1 MTVPITAPH
10 RDVRV
15 ETRERFAR
23 TILNGFESYFAEYQ
37 NITLAARSRFEVAD
51 WHGIRRGAIERID
64 LYKAKKTQVLEYVQL
79 LAGDELHDLDFW
91 RGSREIYAGLIKG
104 HNNFEI
110 AETFYNSIYCSVFKH
125 RKIRDEYVFVFS
137 PQGDMPPADLSKVYR
152 TYRLDGELEALLD
165 NMLEDYAFNVP
176 YEDKRRDIGNI
187 KNAILTELAPR
198 FDLNNEDVEFH
209 TLEHHFFRNKGAY
222 IVGRIKSGRRTM
234 PFVLPILHNEAG
246 GVYVD
251 TILFGSDQ
259 VSVLFSFTRSY
270 FLVDASIPSQYV
282 LFLQQLMPAKPI
294 SEIYSAM
301 GHNKHGKTYY
311 HRCAFRHMTST
322 KDQFNIAP
330 GIKGMVMS
338 VFTMPSY
345 DFVFKIIKDRFTPPK
360 EMTRE
365 EVKDK
370 YALVKRWDRAGRMAD
385 TQEFTNL
392 AFARERFSDEL
403 MEELQEVA
411 PSVIEEHG
419 KALIIKHVYVER
431 RMTPLNLY
439 LRNASDEQVLSVMD
453 EYGNA
458 IKQLAA
464 ANIFPG
470 DMLLKN
476 FGVTR
481 HGRVVFY
488 DYDEIMPLLDCNFRK
503 IPKPRT
509 EAEEM
514 ASKPWY
520 SVADNDIFPEEF
532 ALFFSGNQRARKVFD
547 TLHSEIYE
555 ADFWQGLQEQIRSGH
570 VEDFF
575 PYRRELRFKRE
586 PALLSET
593 A

>member
-1 MTVPITAPH
+1 ME
-10 RDVRV
+10 R
-15 ETRERFAR
+15 RERFAR
-23 TILNGFESYFAEYQ
+23 TILNGFDSYFAEFQ
-37 NITLAARSRFEVAD
+37 NITLAAKSRFENAD
-51 WHGIRRGAIERID
+51 WHGIRHSSIQRID
-64 LYKAKKTQVLEYVQL
+64 LYKKKTTQVYQYVEL
-79 LAGDELHDLDFW
+79 IAGEQLHDFEFW
-91 RGSREIYAGLIKG
+91 REARAVYARLIEG

-110 AETFYNSIYCSVFKH
+110 AETFFNSVYCAVFKH
-125 RKIRDEYVFVFS
+125 RKIRDEYAFVFS
-137 PQGDMPPADLSKVYR
+137 PHGDMPPVDMSSVYK
-152 TYRLDGELEALLD
+152 TYRLEGTLASLLD
-165 NMLEDYAFNVP
+165 SLLVDYAFTIP
-176 YEDKRRDIGNI
+176 YEDKQRDIDNI
-187 KNAILTELAPR
+187 AGAILDYLALR
-198 FDLNNEDVEFH
+198 FDLNEDNVEFQV
-209 TLEHHFFRNKGAY
+209 LEHHFYRNKGAY
-222 IVGRIKSGRRTM
+222 IVGRILSGGKSM

-251 TILFGSDQ
+251 AILFGADK

-282 LFLQQLMPAKPI
+282 LFLQELMPAKPI

-301 GHNKHGKTYY
+301 GYNKHGKTYY
-311 HRCAFRHMTST
+311 HRCAFRHMRNT
-322 KDQFNIAP
+322 DDVFNIAP

-338 VFTMPSY
+338 VFTLPSY

-360 EMTRE
+360 DMTRDQ
-365 EVKDK
+365 VKAK

-403 MEELQEVA
+403 MEELRKVA

-419 KALIIKHVYVER
+419 KALVIKHVYVER

-439 LRNASDEQVLSVMD
+439 LQNASDEQIAAVMD

-488 DYDEIMPLLDCNFRK
+488 DYDEIVPLLDCNFRK
-503 IPKPRT
+503 IPEART

-514 ASKPWY
+514 ASQPWY
-520 SVADNDIFPEEF
+520 SVGPNDIFPEEF
-532 ALFFSGNQRARKVFD
+532 RLFFSGNQRARKVFD
-547 TLHSEIYE
+547 EVHSDIYE
-555 ADFWQGLQEQIRSGH
+555 TSFWQGLQEKIRGGH
-570 VEDFF
+570 VEDLF
-575 PYRRELRFKRE
+575 PYRRELRFDRGLGTL
-586 PALLSET
+586 AET